1 MKQFLKD
8 FPSVNELLGKCYNAG
23 CYHGNPYPELLY
35 HISKQNGFL
44 LKRLDYNEPQKGKDQ
59 CDRDSALARNT
70 LRIYVEEGN
79 DIMNAGDTVNAL
91 SQVSIKNASISEVE
105 FDNTEWFKEMMFQ
118 KYQPFIYVNLLKR
131 ALKCGATMT

>member
-1 MKQFLKD
+1 
-8 FPSVNELLGKCYNAG
+8 
-23 CYHGNPYPELLY
+23 
-35 HISKQNGFL
+35 
-44 LKRLDYNEPQKGKDQ
+44 
-59 CDRDSALARNT
+59 
-70 LRIYVEEGN
+70 
-79 DIMNAGDTVNAL
+79 MNAGDTVNAL